1 MSTEDEMKNKLK
13 EVVTTNND
21 RVSQSKVWANIG
33 SGVATW
39 AFIYIT
45 LHDKMTW
52 EIFFA
57 YLGTVAGFTQIS
69 KWLSYK
75 YGGPQ
80 NVDNSIETTEQASKP
95 RQSDKFEPGD

>member
-1 MSTEDEMKNKLK
+1 MAKKMNQM
-13 EVVTTNND
+13 VTTNSN

-33 SGVATW
+33 SAVATW

-45 LHDKMTW
+45 IHDKMTW

-57 YLGTVAGFTQIS
+57 YLGTVAGFTQVS

-80 NVDNSIETTEQASKP
+80 DVDNNDKPVKKADEQK
-95 RQSDKFEPGD
+95 SDKFEPGD

>member
-1 MSTEDEMKNKLK
+1 MKNKLK
-13 EVVTTNND
+13 EAVTTNSD
-21 RVSQSKVWANIG
+21 RVSQSKIWANIG
-33 SGVATW
+33 SAVASW

-57 YLGTVAGFTQIS
+57 YLGTVAGFTQVS

-80 NVDNSIETTEQASKP
+80 NVDNSVIDSKKTAES
-95 RQSDKFEPGD
+95 RNKSDDKFEPGD

>member
-1 MSTEDEMKNKLK
+1 MCIGVRMKGKIK
-13 EVVTTNND
+13 EVVTTSND
-21 RVSQSKVWANIG
+21 RISQSKIWANIG
-33 SGVATW
+33 SAVATW
-39 AFIYIT
+39 AFIYMT

-80 NVDNSIETTEQASKP
+80 YVDNSDRTSKKDTDTKP
-95 RQSDKFEPGD
+95 DKFEPGD